1 MRKAFVS
8 LLITTVACLTGIT
21 ASAGPPSST
30 DVQVMTQNQYVGA
43 DLFPLIPAL
52 ASGDPSISSARVH
65 RGAVTRNGVHAT
77 GRQGPCDQPEKS
89 QST

>member
-43 DLFPLIPAL
+43 PTC
-52 ASGDPSISSARVH
+52 SR
-65 RGAVTRNGVHAT
+65 
-77 GRQGPCDQPEKS
+77 
-89 QST
+89 